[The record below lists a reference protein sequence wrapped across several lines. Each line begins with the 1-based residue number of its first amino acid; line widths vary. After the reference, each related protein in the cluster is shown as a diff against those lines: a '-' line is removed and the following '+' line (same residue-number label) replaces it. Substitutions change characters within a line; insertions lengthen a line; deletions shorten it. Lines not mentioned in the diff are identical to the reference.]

1 MARTSGARRGVRTL
15 AGGLAFGVSL
25 LPVSQ
30 WASAAVSSATAPS
43 TSMTVAKDGAGWIA
57 RQMLAHGGD
66 IAPAATPDP
75 TDTAYAVLGL
85 HATGVGKTAASEA
98 ISFLQTQLG
107 AISAGGSDDPGVL
120 GEFIL
125 AAHASGANP
134 RQFGGTGPAN
144 NLVSRLLATEQ
155 TSGSNVGLFGSQD
168 PTYNGAF
175 RQGLA
180 LMALKVT
187 GIAVSN
193 AAVAQGITWLEQQ
206 QCSTG
211 LWEAYRADTSTP
223 CPPPDPATF
232 TGPDTNSTALAV
244 EGLAAY
250 GAHPLEASV
259 VQQLRADQSSDGGF
273 PNIAAGGQSSDPD
286 STALVIQTLLEE
298 GQHPGSASWA
308 VSGSTPYTALASYQL
323 GCSAPA
329 ASRGAFYYPGSTKP
343 SVIATVQAVPAAAG
357 KALPVAATLLSVG
370 NPTVAC

>member
-1 MARTSGARRGVRTL
+1 LRTL
-15 AGGLAFGVSL
+15 AGGLALGVSL
-25 LPVSQ
+25 LPVTEWAWAATSS
-30 WASAAVSSATAPS
+30 ASAPTAS
-43 TSMTVAKDGAGWIA
+43 VTVAKDGAGWMA
-57 RQMLAHGGD
+57 RQMLANGGD

-85 HATGVGKTAASEA
+85 HATGVGKVAASHA
-98 ISFLQTQLG
+98 IAFLETQLG

-125 AAHASGANP
+125 AAHASGVNP
-134 RQFGGTGPAN
+134 RQFGGTTAAN
-144 NLVSRLLATEQ
+144 DLASRLLATQQ

-180 LMALKVT
+180 LMALKVA
-187 GIAVSN
+187 GIPASKST
-193 AAVAQGITWLEQQ
+193 VAQGIAWLEQQ

-211 LWEAYRADTSTP
+211 LWEAYRANPATP
-223 CPPPDPATF
+223 CPAPDPTTF

-250 GAHPLEASV
+250 GAHPLKASV
-259 VQQLRADQSSDGGF
+259 VQQLRAVQSSDGGF
-273 PNIAAGGQSSDPD
+273 PYIAAGGQSSDPD
-286 STALVIQTLLEE
+286 STALVIQTLLDE
-298 GQHPGSASWA
+298 GQNPGSASWT

-329 ASRGAFYYPGSTKP
+329 ANRGAFFYPGSTNP

-357 KALPVAATLLSVG
+357 QTLPVGATLLSPT
-370 NPTVAC
+370 NPTVTC

>member
-1 MARTSGARRGVRTL
+1 LRAL
-15 AGGLAFGVSL
+15 AGGLGLGVSL
-25 LPVSQ
+25 LPVSG
-30 WASAAVSSATAPS
+30 WAWTAASSASAPSAS
-43 TSMTVAKDGAGWIA
+43 VTVAKDGAGWIA
-57 RQMLAHGGD
+57 RQMLANGGD

-85 HATGVGKTAASEA
+85 HATGVGKTAASDA

-125 AAHASGANP
+125 AAHASGVNP
-134 RQFGGTGPAN
+134 RQFGGTAPAD

-155 TSGSNVGLFGSQD
+155 RSGSNVGLFGSQD

-180 LMALKVT
+180 LMALKVA
-187 GIAVSN
+187 GIPASN
-193 AAVAQGITWLEQQ
+193 ATVAQGITWLEQQ

-211 LWEAYRADTSTP
+211 LWQAYRADTASP
-223 CPPPDPATF
+223 CPPSDPATF

-250 GAHPLEASV
+250 KAHPLEASV
-259 VQQLRADQSSDGGF
+259 VQQLRAIQSPDGGF
-273 PNIAAGGQSSDPD
+273 PNIAASGQASDPD
-286 STALVIQTLLEE
+286 STALVIQTLLDE
-298 GQHPGSASWA
+298 GQNPGSASWA
-308 VSGSTPYTALASYQL
+308 VSGTTPYTALASYQL
-323 GCSAPA
+323 GCSAPVA
-329 ASRGAFYYPGSTKP
+329 NRGAFYYPGSTKP

-357 KALPVAATLLSVG
+357 RALPVGATSLSIG
-370 NPTVAC
+370 NPTVTC